1 VPRHKSWAL
10 GRRQLR
16 LNIARAKALG
26 MSATVPTLGGG
37 IVLTFDSV
45 TFDAPI
51 DPKVFEVK

>member
-1 VPRHKSWAL
+1 
-10 GRRQLR
+10 
-16 LNIARAKALG
+16 